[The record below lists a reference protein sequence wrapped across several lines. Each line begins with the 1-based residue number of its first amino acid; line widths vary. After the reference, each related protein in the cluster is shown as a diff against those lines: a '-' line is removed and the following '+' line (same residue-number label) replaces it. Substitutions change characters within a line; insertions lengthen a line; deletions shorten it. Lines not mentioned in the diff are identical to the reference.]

1 MNHLLISLG
10 KELHQVMEQG
20 LLVSAQFQYA
30 RYANQVIMW
39 LLSIQEL
46 GT

>member
-1 MNHLLISLG
+1 MNQLLISLG

-20 LLVSAQFQYA
+20 LLVSALFQYA
-30 RYANQVIMW
+30 KYKNQVIMW
-39 LLSIQEL
+39 LLYVQEL